1 MTTVQETRGSCGGAD
16 YLLEPIVQG
25 HSPVLHGW
33 RGVRDYEVIDV
44 GTIDGRQTELA
55 TAEIG
60 EAVFAAK
67 GDVLG
72 DEGLRACTDETTS
85 KVWHVC

>member
-44 GTIDGRQTELA
+44 GTIDCRQTELA

-60 EAVFAAK
+60 EAVFATK

-72 DEGLRACTDETTS
+72 SARQNERRCCIYSCCT
-85 KVWHVC
+85 